1 MPENIVRATAG
12 YGSRPT
18 LPGWR
23 ELSAAFRG
31 VAGHQPG
38 EHLVLRWAH
47 AFAHLHRMR
56 IIDPAR
62 QSRVD
67 TRRGELRTLIDNWVV
82 VHIQPRQPWSRTTGY
97 GQAVDDMAAAHVAA
111 ELVLVAEHTADELH
125 RAWSH
130 VGYLATRWADLVT
143 EAVDGQRT
151 IPRRSLLRD
160 FIPETPK

>member
-1 MPENIVRATAG
+1 MSEDIVRAAG

-31 VAGHQPG
+31 AAGHQPG
-38 EHLVLRWAH
+38 DHLVLRWAH
-47 AFAHLHRMR
+47 ALAHLHRTR
-56 IIDPAR
+56 IIDPATQTR
-62 QSRVD
+62 ID
-67 TRRGELRTLIDNWVV
+67 GRRGALCTLIDDWVA
-82 VHIQPRQPWSRTTGY
+82 VHIQPRQPWSQATGY
-97 GQAVDDMAAAHVAA
+97 GRAVDGMAAAHVAA
-111 ELVLVAEHTADELH
+111 ELVLGAEHTADELH

-151 IPRRSLLRD
+151 RQPRPPVRD
-160 FIPETPK
+160 LIPETPK

>member
-1 MPENIVRATAG
+1 MPESTVRTAA

-31 VAGHQPG
+31 VAGHRPG
-38 EHLVLRWAH
+38 DHLVLRWSH
-47 AFAHLHRMR
+47 ALAHLHRTR
-56 IIDPAR
+56 NTDPAR
-62 QSRVD
+62 LSRID
-67 TRRGELRTLIDNWVV
+67 SRRDELRTLIDGSVI
-82 VHIQPRQPWSRTTGY
+82 VHIQPRQPWSQSTGY
-97 GQAVDDMAAAHVAA
+97 GPTVDDMAAAYVAA
-111 ELVLVAEHTADELH
+111 ELVLATDHTADELH

-151 IPRRSLLRD
+151 MPPRPPVDD
-160 FIPETPK
+160 FTRETAK

>member
-1 MPENIVRATAG
+1 MREMIVRTAD
-12 YGSRPT
+12 YRSRPT

-31 VAGHQPG
+31 AAGCQPG

-47 AFAHLHRMR
+47 ALAHLHRTR
-56 IIDPAR
+56 ITWPTEQTRID
-62 QSRVD
+62 S
-67 TRRGELRTLIDNWVV
+67 RRGELRTLIDDWVT

-97 GQAVDDMAAAHVAA
+97 GQAVDDMAVAHVAA
-111 ELVLVAEHTADELH
+111 EIVLSAEHTADELH

-130 VGYLATRWADLVT
+130 VGYLATCWADLVT

-151 IPRRSLLRD
+151 LPPRPLDHGLAT
-160 FIPETPK
+160 EEPK